1 MNGPAP
7 PAASRTHF
15 ETAPLHADLRRRAV
29 RGGAVTAA
37 AQAGKAALQLGGVLA
52 LARLLTPED
61 FGMVAMVLAAAGVIE
76 MFRNL
81 GLPMAT
87 VQREDITHEQASAL
101 FWINFGLSAAATVA
115 VAAAA
120 PALAWYYREPRLTD
134 LTLVLAVSYFLGGV
148 GLQHAALLRRQMRF
162 GALAAIEL
170 AALAAGTAA

>member
-7 PAASRTHF
+7 PADSRAHFDTAS
-15 ETAPLHADLRRRAV
+15 LHADLRRRAV

-87 VQREDITHEQASAL
+87 VQREDITHEQA
-101 FWINFGLSAAATVA
+101 
-115 VAAAA
+115 
-120 PALAWYYREPRLTD
+120 
-134 LTLVLAVSYFLGGV
+134 
-148 GLQHAALLRRQMRF
+148 
-162 GALAAIEL
+162 
-170 AALAAGTAA
+170 